1 MTDFS
6 DDWLAL
12 RAPADGRA
20 RADELLEPL
29 LANWPMP
36 RQVLDLAA
44 GTGANLRHLAP
55 RLGEDQYWV
64 CVDHDPALLAR
75 LPSRTADWAAA
86 AGHDCECDDSAL
98 RCCGD
103 GWSCRIE
110 TQRLDLVAQLGSLE
124 MPAGGL
130 VTASALLDLVSADW
144 LEGLLTRAADAGCRL
159 LFALS
164 YDGRCRLEPSL
175 PDDHDVIALVN
186 RHQRGDKGFGPALG
200 PDAAD
205 IAASISRKLGYRVR
219 TSPSDW
225 QIGPDE
231 PTLQRALL
239 DGWTQAALDTA
250 PDAAATIRTWRQ
262 MREQA
267 ICAGRL
273 RITVGHVDLAARSE

>member
-12 RAPADGRA
+12 RAPADRRA
-20 RADELLEPL
+20 RADGLLEPL

-55 RLGEDQYWV
+55 RLGEDQRWV

-75 LPSRTADWAAA
+75 LPSRTAEWAAA
-86 AGHDCECDDSAL
+86 AGHDCDSDDGAL
-98 RCCGD
+98 RCCGN

-110 TQRLDLVAQLGSLE
+110 TQRLDLVAQLDSLE

-130 VTASALLDLVSADW
+130 VTASALLDLVSEYW
-144 LEGLLTRAADAGCRL
+144 LERLLTRAAAAGCRL

-175 PDDHDVIALVN
+175 PDDHEVIALVN
-186 RHQRGDKGFGPALG
+186 RHRRGDKGFGPALG
-200 PDAAD
+200 PDAAE
-205 IAASISRKLGYRVR
+205 IAASMSRKLGYWAR

-225 QIGPDE
+225 QIGPYE

-239 DGWTQAALDTA
+239 DGWTQAALDMA
-250 PDAAATIRTWRQ
+250 PNAAAAIRTWRQ

-267 ICAGRL
+267 IRAGRL
-273 RITVGHVDLAARSE
+273 QIGVGHVDLVARSE

>member
-36 RQVLDLAA
+36 RQVLDLGA

-55 RLGEDQYWV
+55 RLGEDQHWV

-75 LPSRTADWAAA
+75 LPARTADWAAA
-86 AGHDCECDDSAL
+86 AGHDCDSDGGAL
-98 RCCGD
+98 HCWGD

-110 TQRLDLVAQLGSLE
+110 TRRLDLVAQLDSLE
-124 MPAGGL
+124 MPADGL
-130 VTASALLDLVSADW
+130 VTASALLDLVSAGW
-144 LEGLLTRAADAGCRL
+144 LEEVLTRAADAGCRL

-164 YDGRCRLEPSL
+164 YDGHCRLEPPL
-175 PDDHDVIALVN
+175 PDDDAVIAWVN
-186 RHQRGDKGFGPALG
+186 RHQRSNKGFGPALG
-200 PDAAD
+200 PAAAE
-205 IAASISRKLGYRVR
+205 IAAAMCRKLGYWVR
-219 TSPSDW
+219 TSQSDW

-231 PTLQRALL
+231 PALQRALL
-239 DGWTQAALDTA
+239 DGWTQAALDMA
-250 PDAAATIRTWRQ
+250 PNAAAAIRTWRQ

-267 ICAGRL
+267 IRAGSL
-273 RITVGHVDLAARSE
+273 RIGVGHLDLVARSE